1 MTGLLAADGYPVT
14 TPCPTPCDPDCEPGT
29 CHERHLV
36 PWKRDHDPAECEA
49 RRAALDEHS
58 RLSAELE
65 HERMTP

>member
-1 MTGLLAADGYPVT
+1 MIAADGYPVT
-14 TPCPTPCDPDCEPGT
+14 TPCPTPCDPDCEPGI

-36 PWKRDHDPAECEA
+36 PWKRDHDPDDCER

-65 HERMTP
+65 AG